1 MSVYLQEFALSDC
14 NAPANWEKY
23 SILLI
28 FSSQQGNGC
37 YCLTIAFAMV
47 MNAALFNPT
56 LFLPCLLQP
65 KLYLGSLHKPRAEPL
80 NKQQRQ
86 AVAD

>member
-14 NAPANWEKY
+14 NAHANWEEY
-23 SILLI
+23 SIPLI

-65 KLYLGSLHKPRAEPL
+65 KLYLGSLHKPGADPL